1 MYIVDLTAGRFLLN
15 FPLLQ
20 AFLSRLKTTSLFIA
34 MLFVVQGVV
43 GQLHAAER
51 EVPEGGIALTVPA
64 KPAWDVMVES
74 RKRTAAVTLT
84 TPAEYYPLMTIEI
97 IRVPDF
103 KVTEAELGE
112 VALST
117 LNTYIEGLGL
127 RKVKSV
133 KQLQKARYG
142 NIEGFGKTLTLRA
155 EGESWSAKAFMG
167 ILPSGY
173 PLTFFAVTGAGQIK
187 QVEDKLEA
195 IVGSVRE
202 L

>member
-1 MYIVDLTAGRFLLN
+1 MYVWINIGQGLATL
-15 FPLLQ
+15 
-20 AFLSRLKTTSLFIA
+20 
-34 MLFVVQGVV
+34 LFVEPLFSQMRKV
-43 GQLHAAER
+43 LHVYITLLTCLLGMVSQVYAAER

-64 KPAWDVMVES
+64 KPAWDVMVEP
-74 RKRTAAVTLT
+74 RKNTAAVMLT

-103 KVTEAELGE
+103 TVTEAELGE

-133 KQLQKARYG
+133 KQLKKARYG
-142 NIEGFGKTLTLRA
+142 NIEGYSKTLTLRA
-155 EGESWSAKAFMG
+155 EGQSWSAKAFMG

-173 PLTFFAVTGAGQIK
+173 PLTF
-187 QVEDKLEA
+187 L
-195 IVGSVRE
+195 R
-202 L
+202 